1 MAILARSENK
11 LTFRG
16 INNMPTLSKSTKVFF
31 NVQAQQHSLNEAPS
45 MVGDRV
51 FSTVKLKAP
60 HWEDSFVGWAMEL
73 AISTKSSSYML
84 HRYNTPQI
92 FFSIEV

>member
-1 MAILARSENK
+1 MAIVARSENK

-31 NVQAQQHSLNEAPS
+31 SVQETQHSLNEATS
-45 MVGDRV
+45 MVGYRA

-60 HWEDSFVGWAMEL
+60 HWEDIFVGWAM
-73 AISTKSSSYML
+73 
-84 HRYNTPQI
+84 
-92 FFSIEV
+92 